1 MEEFIQWILTLK
13 VDDKDDALC
22 ANLRTKFILTE
33 SNAWNYMAWDAQAK
47 CLRPTKYEP
56 QPGERIKEILILLAR
71 LGTNTELIH

>member
-47 CLRPTKYEP
+47 CLRPTK
-56 QPGERIKEILILLAR
+56 
-71 LGTNTELIH
+71 